1 MYAMTMNRRLF
12 LSRSAQTATA
22 LGMAAW
28 LPNSQAAAE
37 AMSSKHITFGSSL
50 PLTGPLGASG
60 KEHVMGIQAA
70 FAAVNRAGGV
80 HGRELRLVTMD
91 DAYVPAKSAENVKQ
105 MVAENSVMALVSQV
119 GTPNTAALLPIIEKA
134 GLPLVGPITGSGAL
148 RNPQLRNVFHIRPSY
163 GEEVT
168 RMVEQLVKMGLS
180 NIAFVYLDNPF
191 GKEVLAQG
199 KAALAAAKL
208 TASGEFALAFDGK
221 NAADVAQRVEASRAG
236 AVFLATTGA
245 GVTDFV
251 IALRGNMGSIPIVG
265 LSVTYTDLPRLGKD
279 RALGLAMASVFPSY
293 KSKKFA
299 LIRDYQADMDALK
312 FEAPT
317 GSAVESWINA
327 RVLIEGVR
335 RSGRDLS
342 RDKLRASLASIRGFE
357 VGELVINF
365 SAAAPYVGTLPVKLG
380 VMGPDLTLRV

>member
-1 MYAMTMNRRLF
+1 MINRRLF
-12 LSRSAQTATA
+12 LSRSAQTAAA
-22 LGMAAW
+22 LGAASW
-28 LPNSQAAAE
+28 LPQARAAAAE
-37 AMSSKHITFGSSL
+37 AISAKHVTFGCSV

-60 KEHVMGIQAA
+60 KDHSLGIQAA
-70 FAAVNRAGGV
+70 FAAVNRAGGI

-91 DAYVPAKSAENVKQ
+91 DAYVPAKTAENVKQ
-105 MVAENSVMALVSQV
+105 MIADNSVLGLISQV
-119 GTPNTAALLPIIEKA
+119 GTPNTAAILPIIEKA
-134 GLPLVGPITGSGAL
+134 GVPLVGPITGSGAL

-168 RMVEQLVKMGLS
+168 RMVQQLVNMGLS

-199 KAALAAAKL
+199 KQALAAAKL

-221 NAADVAQRVEASRAG
+221 NAAEVAQKVEDARAG
-236 AVFLATTGA
+236 AVFLATTGS

-251 IALRGNMGSIPIVG
+251 IALRKNLGSLPLVG
-265 LSVTYTDLPRLGKD
+265 LSVTYSDLPRLGKD
-279 RALGLAMASVFPSY
+279 RAVGLAMASIFPSQ

-299 LIRDYQADMDALK
+299 LVRDYYADMEAMK

-317 GSAVESWINA
+317 GSAVESWVNA
-327 RVLIEGVR
+327 RVLAEGVR
-335 RSGRDLS
+335 RAGRDLN
-342 RDKLRASLASIRGFE
+342 RDKLRAALASIRGFE
-357 VGELVINF
+357 LGELVINF
-365 SAAAPYVGTLPVKLG
+365 SAAAPHVGTLPVKLG

>member
-1 MYAMTMNRRLF
+1 MMMNRRLF
-12 LSRSAQTATA
+12 LGRSAGTAAT
-22 LGMAAW
+22 LGAASW
-28 LPNSQAAAE
+28 LLQGSASAAE
-37 AMSSKHITFGSSL
+37 PVSAKQVTFGSSL
-50 PLTGPLGASG
+50 PLTGPLGLSG
-60 KEHVMGIQAA
+60 KDHTMGIQAA
-70 FAAVNRAGGV
+70 FAAANRAGGI
-80 HGRELRLVTMD
+80 HGRELRLITMD
-91 DAYVPAKSAENVKQ
+91 DAYVPARSAENVKQ
-105 MVAENSVMALVSQV
+105 MVADNSVLALVSQV

-168 RMVEQLVKMGLS
+168 RMVQQLVNMGIA

-199 KAALAAAKL
+199 KQALAAAKL
-208 TASGEFALAFDGK
+208 NAAGEFALAFDGK
-221 NAADVAQRVEASRAG
+221 NAAEVVQKVEDSRAG
-236 AVFLATTGA
+236 AVFLATTGS

-251 IALRGNMGSIPIVG
+251 IGLRNSLGSLPVVG
-265 LSVTYTDLPRLGKD
+265 LSVTYSDLPRLGKD
-279 RALGLAMASVFPSY
+279 RALGLAMATVFPSF

-299 LIRDYQADMDALK
+299 LIRDYQADMDAMK

-335 RSGRDLS
+335 RAGRDLN
-342 RDKLRASLASIRGFE
+342 RDKLRTALASIRGFE
-357 VGELVINF
+357 LGELVINF